1 MFMIQL
7 RTQRNIQFFFH
18 DMMYKIHSLDDQK
31 IVKWAKIALYQLQEK
46 KIQECSDI
54 LALNQD
60 QVTQ

>member
-7 RTQRNIQFFFH
+7 STQRNIQFSFH
-18 DMMYKIHSLDDQK
+18 DMMYKIHSLDDQS

-46 KIQECSDI
+46 EIQECSNS